1 MSVSSFVAR
10 VTVTV
15 ATGAKTVGSRS
26 AAAMSAAASK
36 SSSRFR
42 EDEEKSSVSDATKTR
57 ASATSASGSAPLS
70 PRASAFFF
78 GREGNRWVTMLFSWS
93 GMKPEGVQDRSATN
107 GSGAGSG
114 GSVSARVSAEGDSVR
129 DASVTVA
136 RRDEVSGVGGAKRHR
151 GGDAPSHVPSS
162 RRRIPPRLLGSD
174 TEARA
179 TPALESRDAGPAGR
193 LVVRRRWRASVSRH
207 PRPSAWRW
215 RGNARDAIARALSFS
230 PARSRERGSARVCTA
245 LASRTHCA
253 RTQSREL
260 RARGQ
265 LCSKMRD
272 ATSEEGRGGNV
283 VSRKRQFTQNST
295 VREPE
300 RAFRGRTISRRDFAC
315 GASVRGGTAGEEIF
329 FSPLT

>member
-1 MSVSSFVAR
+1 
-10 VTVTV
+10 
-15 ATGAKTVGSRS
+15 
-26 AAAMSAAASK
+26 
-36 SSSRFR
+36 
-42 EDEEKSSVSDATKTR
+42 
-57 ASATSASGSAPLS
+57 
-70 PRASAFFF
+70 
-78 GREGNRWVTMLFSWS
+78 MLFSWS
-93 GMKPEGVQDRSATN
+93 GMNPEGVQDSSATY
-107 GSGAGSG
+107 GSETRSG
-114 GSVSARVSAEGDSVR
+114 SARVSAENAFGR

-136 RRDEVSGVGGAKRHR
+136 RRDSVPGVGGAKRHR

-272 ATSEEGRGGNV
+272 ATVGSQVSGGERRFEKTPIHTKFDRSRTRTRVSRTNDFSSRFRVWRFCPGWNRGRGDFFFAADVTLTRTDAMPPRSSLLAPEHGHGGPGV
-283 VSRKRQFTQNST
+283 VPPAAAPAVVRVRLVDVKKRA
-295 VREPE
+295 V
-300 RAFRGRTISRRDFAC
+300 
-315 GASVRGGTAGEEIF
+315 
-329 FSPLT
+329 

>member
-1 MSVSSFVAR
+1 LLCDASATRSSSFSFVFPSSVFSSPRSGTSVSVSSFVAR

-57 ASATSASGSAPLS
+57 APSNSATSASGSAPPPS
-70 PRASAFFF
+70 ASAFFF

-136 RRDEVSGVGGAKRHR
+136 RRD
-151 GGDAPSHVPSS
+151 
-162 RRRIPPRLLGSD
+162 
-174 TEARA
+174 
-179 TPALESRDAGPAGR
+179 
-193 LVVRRRWRASVSRH
+193 
-207 PRPSAWRW
+207 
-215 RGNARDAIARALSFS
+215 
-230 PARSRERGSARVCTA
+230 
-245 LASRTHCA
+245 
-253 RTQSREL
+253 
-260 RARGQ
+260 
-265 LCSKMRD
+265 
-272 ATSEEGRGGNV
+272 
-283 VSRKRQFTQNST
+283 
-295 VREPE
+295 
-300 RAFRGRTISRRDFAC
+300 
-315 GASVRGGTAGEEIF
+315 
-329 FSPLT
+329 